1 MYTALIVIHLT
12 VSIFLIFIV
21 LIQSSKG
28 AEMGAAFGGSSQ
40 TIFGS
45 RGAATFM
52 NKLTTAVAVAFMV
65 SSLTLA
71 VFSREKGSIM
81 PEKVPASEAPAIP
94 FSDTLPM
101 PVQEQSATKD
111 QPAAQE
117 QVAPTAGQGE
127 VQKPSLPP
135 AE

>member
-1 MYTALIVIHLT
+1 LAVRKEKKLYTALIIIHLM
-12 VSIFLIFIV
+12 VCVFLIFIV

-52 NKLTTAVAVAFMV
+52 NKLTTAAAVAFMV

-71 VFSREKGSIM
+71 VFSRERGSIM
-81 PEKVPASEAPAIP
+81 PEKIPASEVPAIP
-94 FSDTLPM
+94 S
-101 PVQEQSATKD
+101 
-111 QPAAQE
+111 
-117 QVAPTAGQGE
+117 
-127 VQKPSLPP
+127 
-135 AE
+135 